1 MQFSRV
7 LDVSIDLLSETNSFK
22 KRRKETQTMPKSRNT
37 SKSKP
42 VAPAAEANVTVA
54 KAEKEASPPPA
65 VRQAISDEDAVKNLE
80 EVAGILTT
88 MDEQLDRLHTIIKPT
103 LEPLDAAVAAST
115 SDAGEELLSSLTAYE
130 QHMLGIGLTLAKAA
144 RLSGQR
150 KRIRWLARDF
160 RRLSNLSMKRRNT
173 EFMAEQFRD
182 AIIQQLARE
191 F

>member
-1 MQFSRV
+1 
-7 LDVSIDLLSETNSFK
+7 
-22 KRRKETQTMPKSRNT
+22 MPKSRNT
-37 SKSKP
+37 SKPRP

-54 KAEKEASPPPA
+54 KAEKEASPPA
-65 VRQAISDEDAVKNLE
+65 IRQAISDEDAVKNLE

-88 MDEQLDRLHTIIKPT
+88 MDEQLDRLNAIIKPALDP
-103 LEPLDAAVAAST
+103 LEEAIANRTPE
-115 SDAGEELLSSLTAYE
+115 AGEELLSSVTAYE
-130 QHMLGIGLTLAKAA
+130 QQMLGIGMALAKAS

-160 RRLSNLSMKRRNT
+160 RRLSNLSMKRRNR

-182 AIIQQLARE
+182 AIIQQLVRE